1 MHPFL
6 DRLFIPPQVQ
16 DFFYPFFYTDELGN
30 LLFSYGDA
38 VEHFGFAFHRVPVT
52 ENFWMAGNPNLSQ
65 VADVIICGTAMDAV
79 AWLKKKYCSFPYLQ
93 NLLFLSVGAG
103 LQQTHI
109 TWIYMRLKNKR
120 FRLLFG
126 RDILGRI
133 TDLKLAAGIKG
144 AALEIYSDG
153 NEGIVVHFRSKTFLF
168 SQESFSLNA
177 FEKAS
182 GFRFNLS
189 CQKPCAHNSFF
200 GELLA
205 DEGLLNH

>member
-6 DRLFIPPQVQ
+6 DRLNVPRQVQ
-16 DFFYPFFYTDELGN
+16 EFFYPFFGTDEFGN
-30 LLFSYGDA
+30 LLFPYGDA
-38 VEHFGFAFHRVPVT
+38 DEHFGFAFHRVPAS

-79 AWLKKKYCSFPYLQ
+79 AWLKKNYYSFPYLQ

-103 LQQTHI
+103 LKQTHI
-109 TWIYMRLKNKR
+109 AWIYMRLKSKR

-133 TDLKLAAGIKG
+133 TDLKLAAGIRG
-144 AALEIYSDG
+144 AALEIYNDG
-153 NEGIVVHFRSKTFLF
+153 NERIAVHFRSKTFLF

-189 CQKPCAHNSFF
+189 CQKPRAHNSFF
-200 GELLA
+200 EELLA
-205 DEGLLNH
+205 AEGLLNH